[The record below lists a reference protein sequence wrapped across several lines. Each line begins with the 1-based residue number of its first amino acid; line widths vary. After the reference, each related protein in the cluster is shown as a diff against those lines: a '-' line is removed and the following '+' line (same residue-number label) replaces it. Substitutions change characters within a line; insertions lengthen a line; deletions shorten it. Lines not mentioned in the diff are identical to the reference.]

1 MCNFVLLK
9 LLIVSSMN
17 KSVKASNG
25 TIKGLFKTYVVD
37 ALSYMAMG
45 LFASLIIGLIIKQI
59 ALIPGLDF
67 LAPIATIAQ
76 LDLVVGGAIGLAI
89 ALGLKRDPLVT
100 ISAVAVGA
108 LGYSLG
114 GEIVT
119 QNIIDQGCPLCAGG
133 ISYFEYHGQ
142 NIIGDVGGNP
152 IGAYIATIVA
162 IEVGS
167 LVSKRTPVDIILTPL
182 VTIIVGGLV
191 AQYICVPIGEWV
203 MSLGELINRATE
215 LNPFAM
221 GIVVAVSVGCIL
233 TLPISSAALCISIGI
248 GGIAAGAATAGCCA
262 QMVGFAVISFKE
274 NGWGGLIS
282 QGLGTS
288 MLQIGNIA
296 RKPIVW
302 LAPTLASAI
311 LGPISTCILK
321 MENSAAGAGMGTSGL
336 VGPIGC
342 WDTMASSTDHTLLI
356 AEIVGLYFIAP
367 AILSLLI
374 HFVMRRIGWV
384 KDGDLKLQR

>member
-1 MCNFVLLK
+1 
-9 LLIVSSMN
+9 MN
-17 KSVKASNG
+17 KSVKTSNG

-59 ALIPGLDF
+59 ALIPGCDF
-67 LAPIATIAQ
+67 LAPIASLAQ

-114 GEIVT
+114 G
-119 QNIIDQGCPLCAGG
+119 NL
-133 ISYFEYHGQ
+133 
-142 NIIGDVGGNP
+142 GDVGGNP
-152 IGAYIATIVA
+152 IGAYLAAIVA
-162 IEVGS
+162 IEAGS
-167 LVSKRTPVDIILTPL
+167 IISKRTPVDIILTPL
-182 VTIIVGGLV
+182 VTIVVGGLV

-302 LAPTLASAI
+302 LAPTLTSAI

-342 WDTMASSTDHTLLI
+342 WDTMASTTDHTLLI
-356 AEIVGLYFIAP
+356 AEIVGIYFIAP
-367 AILSLLI
+367 AILSLAI
-374 HFVMRRIGWV
+374 HWCMKRLGWI